1 MKRIVLNL
9 IAIHILMLISSCNY
23 SNSREFKGIT
33 KVKPEK
39 TTISGD
45 LSEYIQV
52 VENEY
57 EVVEDWGGRLAIKVK
72 ALKLMPL
79 NKIEENNFELSVSL
93 QGINGIPISGI
104 DEFKINYASE
114 DKLKSLLKFGL
125 GEEIIFLETLVGG
138 YDAEKYANKVKLFS
152 VFSTL
157 KKKEEPKPPI
167 STILDD
173 DKPKTSKSKLSEGS
187 KDWDKML
194 DNYEEYVDEYIKFY
208 KKAME
213 GDLSAFSLY
222 SNIMEKATKLQTSML
237 DAQNNDELNLI
248 QIQRMI
254 EIQLKMTNAI
264 LEM

>member
-93 QGINGIPISGI
+93 QGINGMPISGI
-104 DEFKINYASE
+104 DEFKINHASE
-114 DKLKSLLKFGL
+114 DKLKSLLKILLINFFKNW
-125 GEEIIFLETLVGG
+125 I
-138 YDAEKYANKVKLFS
+138 KYLILLKD
-152 VFSTL
+152 VF
-157 KKKEEPKPPI
+157 
-167 STILDD
+167 
-173 DKPKTSKSKLSEGS
+173 
-187 KDWDKML
+187 
-194 DNYEEYVDEYIKFY
+194 YIVFV
-208 KKAME
+208 
-213 GDLSAFSLY
+213 
-222 SNIMEKATKLQTSML
+222 LQF
-237 DAQNNDELNLI
+237 QVRN
-248 QIQRMI
+248 
-254 EIQLKMTNAI
+254 
-264 LEM
+264 

>member
-1 MKRIVLNL
+1 MKKILLAL
-9 IAIHILMLISSCNY
+9 ITIHILILISSCNY
-23 SNSREFKGIT
+23 SNSREFKGVSKI
-33 KVKPEK
+33 KPEK
-39 TTISGD
+39 ITISGD

-79 NKIEENNFELSVSL
+79 NKIEKNDFELSASL
-93 QGINGIPISGI
+93 QGINGMPISGI
-104 DEFKINYASE
+104 EEFKINYASV
-114 DKLKSLLKFGL
+114 DKLKSLLKFGS

-157 KKKEEPKPPI
+157 KKKEEPRAEI
-167 STILDD
+167 STIFDD
-173 DKPKTSKSKLSEGS
+173 DKSIALNSKLSEGG

-194 DNYEEYVDEYIKFY
+194 DDYEEYVDEYIKFY
-208 KKAME
+208 KKAIE
-213 GDLSAFSLY
+213 GDLSALSLY
-222 SNIMEKATKLQTSML
+222 SSIMEKATKLQTSML
-237 DAQNNDELNLI
+237 DAQNNDELNI
-248 QIQRMI
+248 MQIQRMI
-254 EIQLKMTNAI
+254 EIQLKMSTAI